1 MEGTIKFF
9 NETKGFGFITQ
20 SNGEQDIFVHIS
32 GVAAGSAQPKEGDKV
47 TYEVVQGKK
56 GLQAENVVVLG

>member
-32 GVAAGSAQPKEGDKV
+32 GVAAGSEQPKEGDKV

-56 GLQAENVVVLG
+56 GLQAENVVVVG